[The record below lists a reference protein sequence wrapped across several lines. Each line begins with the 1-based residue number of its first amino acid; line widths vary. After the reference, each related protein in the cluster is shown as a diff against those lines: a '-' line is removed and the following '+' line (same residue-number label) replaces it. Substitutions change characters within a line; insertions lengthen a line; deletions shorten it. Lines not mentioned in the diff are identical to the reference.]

1 MKFNFNEKVDRSKNH
16 AAKWEEMGGKFGS
29 NDLLPMWIAD
39 MDIKTAPEIVEAI
52 KEKAEQAI
60 FGYVYRPASYY
71 ETAAAW
77 CEKRFGYKIDP
88 KTLIHSPG
96 VVPSMNML
104 VKMLTKEDEKVLI
117 QIPVYPPF
125 AASVKTGKRTLV
137 TNELIKDENGYY
149 TIDFEDLEKKL
160 SDEKVTLMIPPF
172 AASVKTGKRTLVTNE
187 LIKDENGYYTIDFED
202 LEKKL
207 SDEKVTL
214 MILCNP
220 HNPVGRVWK
229 KEELQKIGDLCVKY
243 NVRIL
248 ADEIWRDLVLPG
260 YSHTPIA
267 SLSREIENITITCFS
282 PTKTFNIAGLQ
293 ASFAVFPREE
303 EWKAFDNEL
312 GEMDIKRNNPFS
324 LVGFEAA
331 YNHGEEWLSELLA
344 HLDGNAQYVV
354 DFVKERL
361 PEIKTVKPEGT
372 YLMWLDFN
380 GLNITPEEITDM
392 LIKDAK
398 VAMNDGASFGVNGKG
413 FARMNIACPRYMV
426 EDAMARIEKAVKNL
440 KK

>member
-16 AAKWEEMGGKFGS
+16 AAKWEEMGAKFGS

-52 KEKAEQAI
+52 KEKADQAI

-125 AASVKTGKRTLV
+125 AASVKTGKRNLV
-137 TNELIKDENGYY
+137 TNELVKD
-149 TIDFEDLEKKL
+149 K
-160 SDEKVTLMIPPF
+160 
-172 AASVKTGKRTLVTNE
+172 
-187 LIKDENGYYTIDFED
+187 NGYYTIDFED

-260 YSHTPIA
+260 YTHTPIA

-331 YNHGEEWLSELLA
+331 YNHGEEWLSELLV
-344 HLDGNAQYVV
+344 HLEGNAQYVA

-398 VAMNDGASFGVNGKG
+398 VAMNDGASFGANGKG

>member
-16 AAKWEEMGGKFGS
+16 AAKWEEMGAKFGS

-52 KEKAEQAI
+52 KEKADQAI

-137 TNELIKDENGYY
+137 TNEL
-149 TIDFEDLEKKL
+149 
-160 SDEKVTLMIPPF
+160 V
-172 AASVKTGKRTLVTNE
+172 
-187 LIKDENGYYTIDFED
+187 KDENGYYTIDFED

-260 YSHTPIA
+260 YTHTPIA

-331 YNHGEEWLSELLA
+331 YNHGEEWLSELLV
-344 HLDGNAQYVV
+344 HLEGNAQYVA

-361 PEIKTVKPEGT
+361 PEVKTVKPEGT

-398 VAMNDGASFGVNGKG
+398 VAMNDGASFGENGKG